1 MKKAARPHRRPS
13 AAKFAAE
20 PERFNLSTASTIKT
34 NRGEKMVSRR
44 NYVAITSMML
54 VVCLLLLLPQYIK
67 NYTNPYTGNAYLA
80 DGTPSGENDAW
91 RQSPLLSA
99 ADREKVKDYIL
110 YVGSQE
116 DDTGYAVTSW
126 AAFTKMPL
134 AVSSA
139 MPDVEDYGGSLPRM
153 LILEAEACGADGAA
167 SLLEWN
173 EKGVTVVF
181 ANLPPASQIKS
192 DVALQK
198 LLGIL
203 SVQQDMVELSAVR
216 VFSGF
221 LMGGERIYSIE
232 TEQDRELMDLNMRAP
247 WFRLEAGTEVYIL
260 GDVPE
265 EVLPQ
270 QLYRNEQLP
279 ALLWR
284 HSLNGV
290 NVFAVNGEY
299 LSGNTGIG
307 VLSAIT
313 AKDRAYYLYP
323 IVNSQVMTVA
333 NFPGMAEE
341 NTLELT
347 GRYGQ
352 GQVALNRDLLWP
364 SVESMSVINDF
375 PMSCFFMPQYQY
387 SDEAEP
393 DPELVPYY
401 LKLLRERGSEAG
413 ISLQHAPDVI
423 LAEKWKRDAEY
434 LSQEVPDY
442 QYSAAFMTKQELDE
456 FRAAPDA
463 VRNLRSACVSLPGQN
478 ALFFFLNEQI
488 LCQTVTNDL
497 LEHSFSQDLA
507 LNSLQTALGYSNVLL
522 DLKRVSWPEEDEPGW
537 ERYYETYSS
546 TLYTYWRRYD
556 KFDRLT
562 VSQSDERIRD
572 FLCMDYSE
580 NRSGDTISLQI
591 SGFRSESGTDFI
603 LRTHLETVDAV
614 EGGEV
619 TELEQGVWL
628 LHADEPEVRVKLR
641 LDDRYEV
648 REKE

>member
-1 MKKAARPHRRPS
+1 
-13 AAKFAAE
+13 
-20 PERFNLSTASTIKT
+20 
-34 NRGEKMVSRR
+34 MVSRR

-54 VVCLLLLLPQYIK
+54 VVCFLFLGPQYIK

-80 DGTPSGENDAW
+80 DGTLSTENDTW

-99 ADREKVKDYIL
+99 SDRETVDEYIL

-116 DDTGYAVTSW
+116 DDVSYAVTSW

-139 MPDVEDYGGSLPRM
+139 MPDVEDYGDSLPRM
-153 LILEAEACGADGAA
+153 LILEAEACGTDGAA

-181 ANLPPASQIKS
+181 ANLPPASQIES
-192 DVALQK
+192 DDALQK
-198 LLGIL
+198 LLGIQ
-203 SVQQDMVELSAVR
+203 SVRQDMVELSAVR

-221 LMGGERIYSIE
+221 LMGGERIYSTQ
-232 TEQDRELMDLNMRAP
+232 TEQGRKMMDLNLRAP

-270 QLYRNEQLP
+270 QPYRNEQLP

-323 IVNSQVMTVA
+323 VVNSQVMTVA

-341 NTLELT
+341 NTQELT
-347 GRYGQ
+347 GRYGR

-364 SVESMSVINDF
+364 SLQSMSVINDF

-393 DPELVPYY
+393 DPELVSYY

-413 ISLQHAPDVI
+413 ISLQHAPDI
-423 LAEKWKRDAEY
+423 TLAEKWERDARY

-442 QYSAAFMTKQELDE
+442 QYSAAFMTEQELDE
-456 FRAAPDA
+456 FCTTTDAAWD
-463 VRNLRSACVSLPGQN
+463 LRSACVSLPGQN
-478 ALFFFLNEQI
+478 TLFFFVNEQI
-488 LCQTVTNDL
+488 LCQTVTHDL
-497 LEHSFSQDLA
+497 LDYSFSQDLA

-537 ERYYETYSS
+537 ERYYETSGS
-546 TLYTYWRRYD
+546 NLYTYWQRYD
-556 KFDRLT
+556 KFGRLT
-562 VSQSDERIRD
+562 VSQSDERIRN

-580 NRSGDTISLQI
+580 NRSGNTISLQI
-591 SGFRSESGTDFI
+591 SNFPSGSGADFI

-619 TELEQGVWL
+619 TQLEQGVWL
-628 LHADEPEVRVKLR
+628 LHADESQVRVKLR

-648 REKE
+648 QGKE

>member
-1 MKKAARPHRRPS
+1 
-13 AAKFAAE
+13 
-20 PERFNLSTASTIKT
+20 
-34 NRGEKMVSRR
+34 MVSRR
-44 NYVAITSMML
+44 NYVTITSMML
-54 VVCLLLLLPQYIK
+54 VVCFLLLLPQCIK
-67 NYTNPYTGNAYLA
+67 NYTNPYKENAYLV
-80 DGTPSGENDAW
+80 DGTLSGENDTW
-91 RQSPLLSA
+91 RQSTLLSA
-99 ADREKVKDYIL
+99 SDREKVNEYIL
-110 YVGSQE
+110 YVGSGE

-139 MPDVEDYGGSLPRM
+139 LPDVKDYGGSLPRM
-153 LILEAEACGADGAA
+153 LILEAEACGTDGAA

-181 ANLPPASQIKS
+181 ANLPPASQIES
-192 DVALQK
+192 DGALQK
-198 LLGIL
+198 LLGIR

-221 LMGGERIYSIE
+221 LMGGERIYSTK
-232 TEQDRELMDLNMRAP
+232 TEQDQQRMDLDMRAP

-265 EVLPQ
+265 EVLPRQ
-270 QLYRNEQLP
+270 PYRNEQLP

-323 IVNSQVMTVA
+323 VVNSQVMTVA
-333 NFPGMAEE
+333 NFPGMVEE
-341 NTLELT
+341 NTRELT
-347 GRYGQ
+347 GRYGR
-352 GQVALNRDLLWP
+352 GQVALTRDLLWP
-364 SVESMSVINDF
+364 SIQSISVINDF

-393 DPELVPYY
+393 DPELIPYY
-401 LKLLRERGSEAG
+401 LKLLREQSSEAG
-413 ISLQHAPDVI
+413 ISLQHAPDI
-423 LAEKWKRDAEY
+423 TLAEKWKRDAEY
-434 LSQEVPDY
+434 LSQKVPDY
-442 QYSAAFMTKQELDE
+442 QYSAAFMTEQELEE
-456 FRAAPDA
+456 FHTAPDA
-463 VRNLRSACVSLPGQN
+463 ARNLRSACVSLPGQN

-488 LCQTVTNDL
+488 LCQSVTQDL
-497 LEHSFSQDLA
+497 LNHSFSQDLA

-522 DLKRVSWPEEDEPGW
+522 DLKRVSWPEENEPGW
-537 ERYYETYSS
+537 ERYYETSGS
-546 TLYTYWRRYD
+546 DLYTYWRRYD

-562 VSQSDERIRD
+562 VSQSDERIRN

-580 NRSGDTISLQI
+580 NRSGNTISLQI
-591 SGFRSESGTDFI
+591 SGFQSGSGADFI

-641 LDDRYEV
+641 LEDWYEAQ
-648 REKE
+648 EKE